1 MGESDLYQGVNGTQ
15 VKELQ
20 IIMAKV
26 NVREAGITG
35 R

>member
-1 MGESDLYQGVNGTQ
+1 MGESDLYQGGNGTQ

-20 IIMAKV
+20 IIMAQV

-35 R
+35 M